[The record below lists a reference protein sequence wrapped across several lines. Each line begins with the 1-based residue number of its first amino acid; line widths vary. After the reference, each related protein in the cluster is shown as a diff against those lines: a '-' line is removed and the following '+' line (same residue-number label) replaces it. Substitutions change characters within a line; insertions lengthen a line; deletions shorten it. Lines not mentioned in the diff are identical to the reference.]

1 MPNFSNIEFANKF
14 FLYFLLIIPFLVFWY
29 VYKYRHKSYPDIMFS
44 NIGGF
49 KGYQSNFKIYL
60 FHVLYGLRILSLAFL
75 IIAFARPQS
84 SLSKQDVSVEGI
96 DLVIAL
102 DISGSMMAEDFK
114 PNRLDVAKNVGID
127 FIKGRDNDRI
137 GLVVFSGES
146 FTQCPLTTDHAVL
159 MNLFSSVK
167 TGMIDDGTAIGDG
180 LATAVNRLR
189 NSTAISK
196 VIILLTDGVNNMG
209 MIDPLTA
216 AQIAARFNIRVYT
229 IGVGGTGPA
238 PYPFKTQF
246 GIKYQNVDIP
256 IDENL
261 LKSIA
266 QTTNGKYFR
275 ATNKNKLEEIY
286 KEINELEKTKID
298 VTEFKRKKE
307 EFLPLVLIGFILLF
321 IDFIF
326 RSTYLKTIP

>member
-1 MPNFSNIEFANKF
+1 MTYFSNIKFANIY
-14 FLYFLLIIPFLVFWY
+14 FLYLLILIPVLIFWY
-29 VYKYRHKSYPDIMFS
+29 WYKFRNKNHPDIMFAD
-44 NIGGF
+44 IAGF
-49 KGYQSNFKIYL
+49 KGYQQNFKVKLYHFLNFLKIISIAL
-60 FHVLYGLRILSLAFL
+60 LVIVL
-75 IIAFARPQS
+75 ARPQS
-84 SLSKQDVSVEGI
+84 SLSKQDINIEGI

-102 DISGSMMAEDFK
+102 DISGSMLAEDFK
-114 PNRLDVAKNVGID
+114 PNRLEVAKTVGID
-127 FIKGRDNDRI
+127 FINGRDNDRI

-146 FTQCPLTTDHAVL
+146 FTQCPLTTDHDVL
-159 MNLFSSVK
+159 INLFSTVK
-167 TGMIDDGTAIGDG
+167 TGMIEDGTAIGDG

-189 NSTAISK
+189 NSSAISK

-238 PYPFKTQF
+238 PYPFQTQF
-246 GIKYQNVDIP
+246 GIRYQNVDIP

-266 QTTNGKYFR
+266 QTANGQYFR

-307 EFLPLVLIGFILLF
+307 EFLPYLLISFLLLI
-321 IDFIF
+321 IDFIVK
-326 RSTYLKTIP
+326 STYLKMIP

>member
-1 MPNFSNIEFANKF
+1 MPNFSNIEFANKS
-14 FLYFLLIIPFLVFWY
+14 FLLFLLVIPLLVFWY
-29 VYKYRHKSYPDIMFS
+29 LYKYRRKNYPDIMFS
-44 NIGGF
+44 NIAGF
-49 KGYQSNFKIYL
+49 KGYKSNFKLYL
-60 FHVLYGLRILSLAFL
+60 LHTLYGLKILALILL
-75 IIAFARPQS
+75 IIALVRPQT
-84 SLSKQDVSVEGI
+84 SLSSQDVNIEGI

-102 DISGSMMAEDFK
+102 DISGSMLAEDFK
-114 PNRLDVAKNVGID
+114 PNRLEVAKSVGID

-159 MNLFSSVK
+159 MNLFSAVK

-196 VIILLTDGVNNMG
+196 VIILLSDGVNNMG
-209 MIDPLTA
+209 MIDPQTA

-229 IGVGGTGPA
+229 IGVGGNGPA
-238 PYPFKTQF
+238 PYPFQTQF
-246 GIKYQNVDIP
+246 GVKYQNVDIP

-266 QTTNGKYFR
+266 QTTKGKYFR

-286 KEINELEKTKID
+286 KEINEMEKTKID
-298 VTEFKRKKE
+298 VTEFRQKKD
-307 EFLPLVLIGFILLF
+307 EFLPLVLISFILL
-321 IDFIF
+321 IVDFIC
-326 RSTYLKTIP
+326 RSTYLKTTP

>member
-1 MPNFSNIEFANKF
+1 MPIKYF
-14 FLYFLLIIPFLVFWY
+14 FYFLLIIPFLIFWY
-29 VYKYRHKSYPDIMFS
+29 IYKNRKKSHPEIMFS

-49 KGYQSNFKIYL
+49 KGYQSNFKLYL
-60 FHVLYGLRILSLAFL
+60 THFLFGLRMLALTIL
-75 IIAFARPQS
+75 IIALARPQS
-84 SLSKQDVSVEGI
+84 NLSSQDVNIEGI

-102 DISGSMMAEDFK
+102 DISGSMLAEDFK
-114 PNRLDVAKNVGID
+114 PNRLEVAKSVGID

-159 MNLFSSVK
+159 MNLFSKVK

-189 NSTAISK
+189 NSAAISK
-196 VIILLTDGVNNMG
+196 VIILLSDGVNNMG
-209 MIDPLTA
+209 MIDPQTA

-229 IGVGGTGPA
+229 IGVGGSGPA
-238 PYPFKTQF
+238 PYPFQTQF
-246 GIKYQNVDIP
+246 GVRYQNVDIP

-266 QTTNGKYFR
+266 QTTKGKYFR

-298 VTEFKRKKE
+298 VTEFKQKKE
-307 EFLPLVLIGFILLF
+307 EFLPYVLIGFILLI
-321 IDFIF
+321 IDFII
-326 RSTYLKTIP
+326 RSTYLKTTP

>member
-1 MPNFSNIEFANKF
+1 MINFSKIVFANSY
-14 FLYFLLIIPFLVFWY
+14 FLYFLLIIPLLIFWY
-29 VYKYRHKSYPDIMFS
+29 WYKFRKKNHPDIMFS
-44 NIGGF
+44 NIQGF
-49 KGYQSNFKIYL
+49 NGYQSNFKIYL
-60 FHVLYGLRILSLAFL
+60 YRSLYGLKLLAIAFI
-75 IIAFARPQS
+75 IIALARPQS
-84 SLSKQDVSVEGI
+84 NLSRQNVNIEGI

-102 DISGSMMAEDFK
+102 DISGSMLAEDFK
-114 PNRLDVAKNVGID
+114 PNRLEVAKNVGVD
-127 FIKGRDNDRI
+127 FIKGRTNDRI

-146 FTQCPLTTDHAVL
+146 FTQCPLTTDHDVL

-167 TGMIDDGTAIGDG
+167 TGMIEDGTALGDG

-189 NSTAISK
+189 NSSAISK

-209 MIDPLTA
+209 MIAPQTA

-238 PYPFKTQF
+238 PYPFQTQF
-246 GIKYQNVDIP
+246 GVRYQNVDIP

-266 QTTNGKYFR
+266 QTTNGQYFR

-298 VTEFKRKKE
+298 VTEFRRKKE
-307 EFLPLVLIGFILLF
+307 EFLPYLLIGFILL
-321 IDFIF
+321 ITDFIV
-326 RSTYLKTIP
+326 RNTYLKMIP